1 MFIMDVQR
9 AAIVIWVFNTSACQ
23 GHLESLI
30 ELAVKMKDALTALP
44 VTIAWRELKISNYSH
59 ALEEVTAQL
68 RLEYLQNA
76 LRVPIMMNYLEN
88 LRQTAN
94 FAQWEESAHRPQ
106 GIKVLLVKRDTSA
119 LSALIQSSGPVLR
132 ALSVATDQ
140 D

>member
-1 MFIMDVQR
+1 
-9 AAIVIWVFNTSACQ
+9 
-23 GHLESLI
+23 
-30 ELAVKMKDALTALP
+30 MKDALTALLA
-44 VTIAWRELKISNYSH
+44 TIAWRELKISNYSH
-59 ALEEVTAQL
+59 ALEEVTAKL

-76 LRVPIMMNYLEN
+76 LQVPIMMNYLEN

-94 FAQWEESAHRPQ
+94 FAPWEESAHRLQ

>member
-1 MFIMDVQR
+1 MDVQR
-9 AAIVIWVFNTSACQ
+9 VAIVIWVFNTSACQ

-30 ELAVKMKDALTALP
+30 ELEVKMKDALTALP

-68 RLEYLQNA
+68 RLEYLQNV
-76 LRVPIMMNYLEN
+76 LQVLIMMNFLEN

-94 FAQWEESAHRPQ
+94 SALWEESAVRLQ
-106 GIKVLLVKRDTSA
+106 EIKVPLAKRVISV
-119 LSALIQSSGPVLR
+119 LSAPIQNSGLVHL
-132 ALSVATDQ
+132 ALSVVTDQ